1 MPLVRPGGAT
11 WSLTPPPSSFAA
23 DTADAAAPSFV
34 EINTSEKGETS
45 SQTTTQYTLA
55 ILERY
60 LTTFDTFESSS
71 HTAPAAAEGFKHDIN
86 GRGAVGCGCG
96 IDADTSVFSEALER
110 LSEHVTGDANGMA
123 ACLICLEDVKPT
135 DPIWHCSGGTT
146 TTPAAA
152 SLPKFSNLCGG
163 GGGCDINGDDAIF
176 SSSGCYALLHLP
188 CAQAWARQQLQQQ
201 QVKQQK
207 SHLTTSW
214 GCPKCRQP
222 YSTVPTRYSCF
233 CRKVDNPNY
242 NPWHVAHSCGEECAV
257 ENPVCGHPCMLL
269 CHPGPHP
276 PCPRVIQA
284 SCYCGKERTSR
295 RCGKQEFSCQA
306 MCGRKRTATGEED
319 CVGRYCEHPCPALC
333 HPGECPPCIR
343 LVTSSCRC
351 GGTIASEIRC
361 STIAEFRCEK
371 ICQKL
376 LPCGKHHCKQVCCDG
391 KCGPCPFSIGI
402 RTCPCGKTEE
412 TNIECGATVPPC
424 GQTCD
429 KILACGVHH
438 CTERC
443 HIGPCPQTCRTH
455 VEKTCSCGRM
465 IRTILCRETF
475 KCERRCPEMKSCG
488 RHPCKRRCCDG
499 VHCPPCEEV
508 CNKRLRCG
516 NHRCPAPCHP
526 GECSPCPLSV
536 KISCACG
543 KTSYSTPCGR
553 ESTAEPPQCQLACS
567 VPATCRHRGTEFP
580 PHRCH
585 FGPCPGLL
593 ARKEKNPPCPFP
605 CGKALNCGHKCSV
618 PCHDPRSP
626 IDIASF
632 TPPPAPIAPGE
643 RDVSKR
649 RRELLSAPPAAVPA
663 MRAAMEFIKESASN
677 SSACPPCGVMQQ
689 VTCLGGHT
697 TVSLPCCRALPFS
710 CEKSCGTL
718 LSCENHSCS
727 LPCHDIAV
735 NACAQCT
742 LPCQKQRPCK
752 HTCPRNVDNAK
763 CHPGECGE
771 CQVEVLLPCHCG
783 KTSLLFPCYRTTTTS
798 SSTQGAVTP
807 TTNGAIKSKELCC
820 TKQCLKQLAHCPHLC
835 EASCHEG
842 PCPGSVARCEAE
854 TTVRC
859 SCKRLKR
866 KLKCFEVANLLKKAR
881 KNSAGIGGGG
891 HGGDYDSMTSLR
903 LLLCDDGCAKSI
915 TTKMSVDTEKP
926 ASTSE
931 GTTTTTSTFAPSLR
945 LEGQKKCLLNNER
958 AAEAARKERDRE
970 KKRLEKLK
978 QKKIQQLI
986 RVLLLFTMF
995 IIIVCGSVLLRRV
1008 LSTFDEVAQE
1018 AWGGDNIL

>member
-123 ACLICLEDVKPT
+123 ACLICLEDVEPT

-201 QVKQQK
+201 QE
-207 SHLTTSW
+207 S
-214 GCPKCRQP
+214 RQSKLQP
-222 YSTVPTRYSCF
+222 LARSSFLRRRVCS
-233 CRKVDNPNY
+233 RK
-242 NPWHVAHSCGEECAV
+242 
-257 ENPVCGHPCMLL
+257 
-269 CHPGPHP
+269 
-276 PCPRVIQA
+276 PR
-284 SCYCGKERTSR
+284 
-295 RCGKQEFSCQA
+295 
-306 MCGRKRTATGEED
+306 
-319 CVGRYCEHPCPALC
+319 
-333 HPGECPPCIR
+333 
-343 LVTSSCRC
+343 
-351 GGTIASEIRC
+351 
-361 STIAEFRCEK
+361 
-371 ICQKL
+371 
-376 LPCGKHHCKQVCCDG
+376 
-391 KCGPCPFSIGI
+391 
-402 RTCPCGKTEE
+402 
-412 TNIECGATVPPC
+412 
-424 GQTCD
+424 
-429 KILACGVHH
+429 
-438 CTERC
+438 
-443 HIGPCPQTCRTH
+443 
-455 VEKTCSCGRM
+455 
-465 IRTILCRETF
+465 
-475 KCERRCPEMKSCG
+475 
-488 RHPCKRRCCDG
+488 
-499 VHCPPCEEV
+499 
-508 CNKRLRCG
+508 
-516 NHRCPAPCHP
+516 
-526 GECSPCPLSV
+526 ECSPCPLSV

-677 SSACPPCGVMQQ
+677 SSACPPCGVMQ
-689 VTCLGGHT
+689 
-697 TVSLPCCRALPFS
+697 
-710 CEKSCGTL
+710 
-718 LSCENHSCS
+718 
-727 LPCHDIAV
+727 
-735 NACAQCT
+735 
-742 LPCQKQRPCK
+742 
-752 HTCPRNVDNAK
+752 
-763 CHPGECGE
+763 
-771 CQVEVLLPCHCG
+771 
-783 KTSLLFPCYRTTTTS
+783 
-798 SSTQGAVTP
+798 QGAVTP

>member
-351 GGTIASEIRC
+351 GGTTASEIRC

-376 LPCGKHHCKQVCCDG
+376 LPCGKHHCKQVCCD
-391 KCGPCPFSIGI
+391 
-402 RTCPCGKTEE
+402 
-412 TNIECGATVPPC
+412 
-424 GQTCD
+424 
-429 KILACGVHH
+429 
-438 CTERC
+438 
-443 HIGPCPQTCRTH
+443 
-455 VEKTCSCGRM
+455 
-465 IRTILCRETF
+465 
-475 KCERRCPEMKSCG
+475 
-488 RHPCKRRCCDG
+488 
-499 VHCPPCEEV
+499 
-508 CNKRLRCG
+508 
-516 NHRCPAPCHP
+516 
-526 GECSPCPLSV
+526 
-536 KISCACG
+536 
-543 KTSYSTPCGR
+543 
-553 ESTAEPPQCQLACS
+553 
-567 VPATCRHRGTEFP
+567 
-580 PHRCH
+580 
-585 FGPCPGLL
+585 
-593 ARKEKNPPCPFP
+593 
-605 CGKALNCGHKCSV
+605 
-618 PCHDPRSP
+618 
-626 IDIASF
+626 
-632 TPPPAPIAPGE
+632 GE

-677 SSACPPCGVMQQ
+677 SSACPPCGVMQ
-689 VTCLGGHT
+689 
-697 TVSLPCCRALPFS
+697 
-710 CEKSCGTL
+710 
-718 LSCENHSCS
+718 
-727 LPCHDIAV
+727 
-735 NACAQCT
+735 
-742 LPCQKQRPCK
+742 
-752 HTCPRNVDNAK
+752 
-763 CHPGECGE
+763 
-771 CQVEVLLPCHCG
+771 
-783 KTSLLFPCYRTTTTS
+783 
-798 SSTQGAVTP
+798 QGAVTP

>member
-123 ACLICLEDVKPT
+123 ACLICLEDVEPT

-201 QVKQQK
+201 QYVAIRVCYYVT
-207 SHLTTSW
+207 LD
-214 GCPKCRQP
+214 R
-222 YSTVPTRYSCF
+222 TR
-233 CRKVDNPNY
+233 
-242 NPWHVAHSCGEECAV
+242 
-257 ENPVCGHPCMLL
+257 
-269 CHPGPHP
+269 
-276 PCPRVIQA
+276 RVHELFKPLVIA
-284 SCYCGKERTSR
+284 GKKGR
-295 RCGKQEFSCQA
+295 RG
-306 MCGRKRTATGEED
+306 
-319 CVGRYCEHPCPALC
+319 
-333 HPGECPPCIR
+333 
-343 LVTSSCRC
+343 
-351 GGTIASEIRC
+351 
-361 STIAEFRCEK
+361 
-371 ICQKL
+371 
-376 LPCGKHHCKQVCCDG
+376 
-391 KCGPCPFSIGI
+391 
-402 RTCPCGKTEE
+402 
-412 TNIECGATVPPC
+412 
-424 GQTCD
+424 
-429 KILACGVHH
+429 
-438 CTERC
+438 
-443 HIGPCPQTCRTH
+443 
-455 VEKTCSCGRM
+455 
-465 IRTILCRETF
+465 
-475 KCERRCPEMKSCG
+475 
-488 RHPCKRRCCDG
+488 
-499 VHCPPCEEV
+499 
-508 CNKRLRCG
+508 
-516 NHRCPAPCHP
+516 
-526 GECSPCPLSV
+526 
-536 KISCACG
+536 
-543 KTSYSTPCGR
+543 
-553 ESTAEPPQCQLACS
+553 
-567 VPATCRHRGTEFP
+567 
-580 PHRCH
+580 
-585 FGPCPGLL
+585 
-593 ARKEKNPPCPFP
+593 
-605 CGKALNCGHKCSV
+605 
-618 PCHDPRSP
+618 
-626 IDIASF
+626 
-632 TPPPAPIAPGE
+632 GE

-677 SSACPPCGVMQQ
+677 SSACPPCGVMQ
-689 VTCLGGHT
+689 
-697 TVSLPCCRALPFS
+697 
-710 CEKSCGTL
+710 
-718 LSCENHSCS
+718 
-727 LPCHDIAV
+727 
-735 NACAQCT
+735 
-742 LPCQKQRPCK
+742 
-752 HTCPRNVDNAK
+752 
-763 CHPGECGE
+763 
-771 CQVEVLLPCHCG
+771 
-783 KTSLLFPCYRTTTTS
+783 
-798 SSTQGAVTP
+798 QGAVTP